1 MALAATLLGS
11 TLAAQA
17 QDATVP
23 VATLDRGLSELLVT
37 PTSVP
42 FAQRYAKM
50 APIVDQAFGYTAIL
64 QAIVG
69 PRWGSRPAAQQQALL
84 TSFRRYTVANYVAN
98 FSAGAGTAIKLKPG
112 SQTVGDGQLVSTLIA
127 PATGEATAINYVVK
141 QGAQG
146 WRITDVYL
154 DGTIS
159 QVAVQ
164 RSDFRSLLSSDNA
177 DALIKR
183 LDSKV
188 AELSGGAVKP

>member
-69 PRWGSRPAAQQQALL
+69 PRWGSLPAAQQQALL
-84 TSFRRYTVANYVAN
+84 TSFRRYTVSNYVAN

-127 PATGEATAINYVVK
+127 PATGDATAINYVVK
-141 QGAQG
+141 RGAQG